1 MITKILIGFIF
12 IALLETLNGI
22 FRVRFLI
29 KRFGKKNA
37 KIVSFVL
44 GATLIYLLNSLL
56 LPWIDPSGLIQAFS
70 VGLTWAALMV
80 AYDVYVG
87 RKLFKLSWD
96 LILED
101 FNVLKGN
108 LLSLGILFILFLPL
122 FIYFFKL

>member
-22 FRVRFLI
+22 FRVRFLF
-29 KRFGKKNA
+29 RHFGKKNA
-37 KIVSFVL
+37 KIISFVL
-44 GATLIYLLNSLL
+44 GATLIFILSSLL
-56 LPWIDPSGLIQAFS
+56 VPWIDPCSSFQAFS
-70 VGLTWAALMV
+70 IGLSWAVLMV
-80 AYDVYVG
+80 LYDVYVG
-87 RKLFKLSWD
+87 RKLFKLSWS

-122 FIYFFKL
+122 FIYLSR